1 VCPITVVS
9 SLVCNSFRT
18 YLGGEGRHASRSV
31 PWLEWEAPVIRART
45 HAHTHT
51 HRYKVLEVACT
62 RTHTQIHSAKNDNH
76 AYTDTQCWM
85 WHACM
90 HTQIHSAGSGMHAR
104 TQIHSAEL
112 ANTLYLYVQTHS
124 HQYTYTQY
132 THAFRRVPASMNGRP
147 VGGKYAYTHT
157 QVHTQA
163 NKYVSVC
170 EVPPLASCPCRHTH
184 NFLQKHDIKL
194 SYHTSTN
201 IISYIKTSYH
211 TSTRRNA
218 PWRAPC
224 LGSCHAHPT
233 QSCAGFACSRTPC
246 TVYPVYKYNLHSA
259 HFDITVWSVY
269 KYNLHSVQFNT
280 TV

>member
-1 VCPITVVS
+1 VVS

-124 HQYTYTQY
+124 HQYTYTLTVARISFTPEPYSY
-132 THAFRRVPASMNGRP
+132 TVYDGIFGDCP
-147 VGGKYAYTHT
+147 VK
-157 QVHTQA
+157 
-163 NKYVSVC
+163 N
-170 EVPPLASCPCRHTH
+170 
-184 NFLQKHDIKL
+184 
-194 SYHTSTN
+194 
-201 IISYIKTSYH
+201 YI
-211 TSTRRNA
+211 
-218 PWRAPC
+218 
-224 LGSCHAHPT
+224 
-233 QSCAGFACSRTPC
+233 C
-246 TVYPVYKYNLHSA
+246 TVYIRVLANPRH
-259 HFDITVWSVY
+259 TVLAS
-269 KYNLHSVQFNT
+269 
-280 TV
+280 